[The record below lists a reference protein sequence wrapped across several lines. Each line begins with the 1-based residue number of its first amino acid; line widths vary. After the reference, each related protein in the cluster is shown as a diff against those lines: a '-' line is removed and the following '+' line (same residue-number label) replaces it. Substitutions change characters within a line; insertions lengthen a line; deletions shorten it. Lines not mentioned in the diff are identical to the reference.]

1 MNNRS
6 IAAISDIKYQ
16 LERIEETYYG
26 GVAEDYIALG
36 LYETCL
42 LRLSKQ
48 IAKDTDLHHRHCYS
62 RYTKL
67 MIIAHRLQREIY
79 K

>member
-1 MNNRS
+1 MS
-6 IAAISDIKYQ
+6 DMSMSDIKY
-16 LERIEETYYG
+16 LLAKTEENYYC

-48 IAKDTDLHHRHCYS
+48 VAKDIDYYG

-67 MIIAHRLQREIY
+67 IRIADRLQKEVY